1 MERREKDYI
10 FRVYRTVQQSVLVAV
25 TSDRDVDANLTPEE
39 VRKEMDY
46 LHDVAED
53 QAGELPDGDWKIEEV
68 DTMYA
73 LFETRADIDWRPHT
87 LDIPKED

>member
-1 MERREKDYI
+1 MERQEKNYI
-10 FRVYRTVQQSVLVAV
+10 FTVYRTVQQSVQVTV
-25 TSDRDVDANLTPEE
+25 TSDRELYADLSQEE

-46 LHDVAED
+46 LRNDAEY

-73 LFETRADIDWRPHT
+73 LFETM
-87 LDIPKED
+87 EE

>member
-1 MERREKDYI
+1 MKRQEKDYI

-25 TSDRDVDANLTPEE
+25 TRDR
-39 VRKEMDY
+39 EMDDKELDY
-46 LHDVAED
+46 LRNDAEY

-73 LFETRADIDWRPHT
+73 IFETR
-87 LDIPKED
+87 ED

>member
-1 MERREKDYI
+1 MDKQEKDYI

-25 TSDRDVDANLTPEE
+25 TSDR
-39 VRKEMDY
+39 EMDLETIEKVLGTNYGKEIDY
-46 LHDVAED
+46 LRNEAEW

-73 LFETRADIDWRPHT
+73 IFEGM
-87 LDIPKED
+87 EE